1 MNATRIKNKIK
12 LLPRWIK
19 DPLLQARSF
28 ARWLP
33 YRGTGRVCP
42 VCGNSSR
49 KFESFGSPLR
59 ADAKCMFCGALER
72 HRFVWRYFESETNL
86 FNGEQKKVLHVAPE
100 NCFEP
105 RLRKRLGSN
114 YITADLLDPQAMIR
128 MDITDIQFPDN
139 YFDVIYCSHVFE
151 HVPDDRKAMREFFR
165 TLKPNGWAILLVPI
179 TVEKTFEDPSIVNP
193 SERLRIFGQ
202 VDHVRRYGSDYI
214 DRLKES
220 GFNVK
225 MSYATDLF
233 QKNEIKIAGLSTAS
247 GAIYYCTK

>member
-1 MNATRIKNKIK
+1 
-12 LLPRWIK
+12 
-19 DPLLQARSF
+19 
-28 ARWLP
+28 
-33 YRGTGRVCP
+33 
-42 VCGNSSR
+42 
-49 KFESFGSPLR
+49 
-59 ADAKCMFCGALER
+59 MFCGALER